1 MSNFENKVVVITGGS
16 NGIGRCLTRTFASL
30 GAHVAFMD
38 IDAEAGEQNLAVLK
52 SLGSDALFWHGD
64 AADKAALESF
74 AAAIEEK
81 YGRADVLVNNACKG
95 LGGILS
101 GCSYEDFDYVLRLG
115 VAAPYWLTKLLLPL
129 FGKDAAVINIS
140 STRAEMSQAD
150 TESYTAAKGGIS
162 ALTHGLAMSLA
173 GKVRVNGIAP
183 GWIDVGAYHDESY
196 VPSYTEADLLQHPSG
211 RVGDPTDIARAVVFL
226 ASPEN
231 SFINGQ
237 IITIDGGMT
246 KKMIYAGDE
255 GWSLSVIS

>member
-1 MSNFENKVVVITGGS
+1 MSDFKNKIIVITGGA
-16 NGIGRCLTRTFASL
+16 NGIGRCLTRTFAEL
-30 GAHVAFMD
+30 GAHVAFLD
-38 IDAEAGEQNLAVLK
+38 IDREAGEMNLLK
-52 SLGSDALFWHGD
+52 LKELGSDALFYHGD
-64 AADKAALESF
+64 AADKAALEGF
-74 AAAIEEK
+74 AASIKEK
-81 YGRADVLVNNACKG
+81 YGRADILVNNACKG

-162 ALTHGLAMSLA
+162 ALTHGLAMSLS

-183 GWIDVGAYHDESY
+183 GWIEVGPWHDENF
-196 VPSYTEADLLQHPSG
+196 VPSYTGADLLQHPSG
-211 RVGDPTDIARAVVFL
+211 RVGDPTDIARTAVFL
-226 ASPEN
+226 ADPRN

-237 IITIDGGMT
+237 ILTVDGGMT

-255 GWSLSVIS
+255 GWSLYTP

>member
-1 MSNFENKVVVITGGS
+1 MTRFDNKVVIITGGA
-16 NGIGRCLTRTFASL
+16 NGIGRCLTRTFAAL
-30 GAHVAFMD
+30 GAKVAFLDMD
-38 IDAEAGEQNLAVLK
+38 KEAGGMNLAKLREM
-52 SLGSDALFWHGD
+52 GCDALFHHGD
-64 AADKAALESF
+64 AAEKTGLEAF
-74 AAAIEEK
+74 AAAVEEK
-81 YGRADVLVNNACKG
+81 YGRADILINNACKG
-95 LGGILS
+95 MGGILS

-129 FGKDAAVINIS
+129 FGKDAAIVNIS

-173 GKVRVNGIAP
+173 GKARVNGIAP

-211 RVGDPTDIARAVVFL
+211 RVGDPTDIARAAVFL
-226 ASPEN
+226 CDPAN

-237 IITIDGGMT
+237 IITVDGGMT
-246 KKMIYAGDE
+246 RKMIYTGDE
-255 GWSLSVIS
+255 GWNLSVDS